1 MITTQKTKADKD
13 TSQHDRKA
21 GRGVRVRISQAQ
33 AFRLCQLIDG
43 VVSNVEAV
51 QQLVVEAPLLQVQ
64 LGQLVAAVLVPARIQ
79 AK

>member
-1 MITTQKTKADKD
+1 
-13 TSQHDRKA
+13 
-21 GRGVRVRISQAQ
+21 
-33 AFRLCQLIDG
+33 
-43 VVSNVEAV
+43 VSNVEAV